1 MMAKNW
7 YYIFILMIVFSA
19 SPAPV
24 IGSNVWGAELQ
35 SVNNDINIYLEQNS
49 LRVTGAEGL
58 KLEIFNVAGIMVVSE
73 NIDGVDKRFSLDLPR
88 GCYIV
93 KVGKLV
99 KKISVK

>member
-1 MMAKNW
+1 
-7 YYIFILMIVFSA
+7 MIVFSA

-73 NIDGVDKRFSLDLPR
+73 NIDGADKRFSLDLPR

>member
-1 MMAKNW
+1 MAKNW

>member
-1 MMAKNW
+1 
-7 YYIFILMIVFSA
+7 MIVFSA